1 MEKDFDIIV
10 IGAGVI
16 GLSISYQ
23 LSKRYSV
30 GLIEKNKRY
39 GLETSSRNSEVIH
52 SGIHYP
58 VGSLKAKLCV
68 EGNNLL
74 YEFLKENNILHKK
87 TGKLTVAV
95 EKEEIK
101 EIERLYKQGIENGVP
116 EIKILEKKEIKKIC
130 PEIEGICALYTGST
144 GILNVHYLMDCLYE
158 KFINNGGLSGFDE
171 KVINVEKK
179 NDLYLVETEKGKYFS
194 EIVINCAGLYA
205 EDISR
210 KLGFDYKIYWAKG
223 DYFTIT
229 KKFNIPLLIYP
240 TPMKEG
246 LGAHITPRFDGILRF
261 GPDVE
266 YVEKNYP
273 PYPDEKENSKF
284 KPDERKREFFYQEIK
299 KYFPK
304 IEIDDLVPESYGIRP
319 KLQGKGENF
328 KDFIIKEEMPGFINL
343 IGIDSPGL
351 TCCLSIAKFVENLLI

>member
-16 GLSISYQ
+16 GLSVSYE
-23 LSKRYSV
+23 LSKKYSV
-30 GLIEKNKRY
+30 GLIEKNKKY

-58 VGSLKAKLCV
+58 TGSLKAKLCV
-68 EGNNLL
+68 EGNQLL

-95 EKEEIK
+95 EEGEIK
-101 EIERLYKQGIENGVP
+101 EIERLFRQGKENGVTD
-116 EIKILEKKEIKKIC
+116 IKIIEKNEIKKIC

-144 GILNVHYLMDCLYE
+144 GILNVHFLMDCLYE
-158 KFINNGGLSGFDE
+158 KFLNNGGIAGFDE
-171 KVINVEKK
+171 KVINIEKK
-179 NDLYLVETEKGKYFS
+179 NGFYLVETEKGKYFS

-205 EDISR
+205 EEISR
-210 KLGFDYKIYWAKG
+210 KIGFNYEVFWAKG
-223 DYFTIT
+223 DYFTIS

-240 TPMKEG
+240 VPMKEG
-246 LGAHITPRFDGILRF
+246 LGIHLTPRFDGILRA

-266 YVEKNYP
+266 YVEKIYP
-273 PYPDEKENSKF
+273 PYPSEKENSIYKT
-284 KPDERKREFFYQEIK
+284 DENKREIFYESVKRLLPEIN
-299 KYFPK
+299 
-304 IEIDDLVPESYGIRP
+304 IDDLIPESYGIRP
-319 KLQGKGENF
+319 KLQKKGDQF
-328 KDFIIKEEMPGFINL
+328 KDFVIKKEMDGFINL

-351 TCCLSIAKFVENLLI
+351 TSCLSIAKYIRNLF

>member
-16 GLSISYQ
+16 GLSISYE
-23 LSKRYSV
+23 LSKKYSV
-30 GLIEKNKRY
+30 GLIEKNKKY

-58 VGSLKAKLCV
+58 TGSLKAKLCV
-68 EGNNLL
+68 EGNQLL

-95 EKEEIK
+95 EEGEIK
-101 EIERLYKQGIENGVP
+101 EIERLFRQGKENGVTD
-116 EIKILEKKEIKKIC
+116 IKIIEKNEIKKIC

-144 GILNVHYLMDCLYE
+144 GILNVHFFMDCLYE
-158 KFINNGGLSGFDE
+158 KFLNNGGIAGFDE
-171 KVINVEKK
+171 RVINIEKK
-179 NDLYLVETEKGKYFS
+179 NGFYLVETEKGKYFS

-205 EDISR
+205 EEISR
-210 KLGFDYKIYWAKG
+210 KIGFNYEVYWAKG
-223 DYFTIT
+223 DYFTIS

-240 TPMKEG
+240 VPMREG
-246 LGAHITPRFDGILRF
+246 LGIHLTPRFDGILRA

-266 YVEKNYP
+266 YVEKIYP
-273 PYPDEKENSKF
+273 PYPSEKESSIYKT
-284 KPDERKREFFYQEIK
+284 DENKREIFYK
-299 KYFPK
+299 NVKRLLPK
-304 IEIDDLVPESYGIRP
+304 INIDDLIPESYGIRP
-319 KLQGKGENF
+319 KLQKKGDEF
-328 KDFIIKEEMPGFINL
+328 KDFVIKKEMDGFINL

-351 TCCLSIAKFVENLLI
+351 TSCLSIAKYVRNLL